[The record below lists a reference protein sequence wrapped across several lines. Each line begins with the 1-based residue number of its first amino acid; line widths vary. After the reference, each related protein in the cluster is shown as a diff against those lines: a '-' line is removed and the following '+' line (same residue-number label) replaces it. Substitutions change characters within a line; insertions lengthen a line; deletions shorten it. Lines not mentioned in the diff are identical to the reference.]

1 MLHSVKHTLEA
12 GARFDRISAR
22 NGRIVK
28 PIFISELGRFSCP
41 MKRSARGL
49 TLNGHVSGRKV
60 VRGGHQV
67 DQSLAIM
74 MMRKM
79 AMIARPMAKNAIVG
93 PSITLERS

>member
-1 MLHSVKHTLEA
+1 
-12 GARFDRISAR
+12 FDRISAR

-41 MKRSARGL
+41 MKRS
-49 TLNGHVSGRKV
+49 VSGRKV

-79 AMIARPMAKNAIVG
+79 ATIARPMAKNAIVG